1 MRVFAGIYAIAAR
14 VADILGIAGMI
25 VMVLMAFHVFLNI
38 SARWISGKDLDLTLE
53 IVTYYYMVAITFLP
67 LAYVDRMGEHIR
79 ADLLTQ
85 FLSRGVIE
93 WSDVFFRF
101 ALAALLAV
109 LTWKTFESALDQTEI
124 RETINTGTGVVEIWV
139 SRWSLPI
146 GMGAAGFYAAILG
159 IKQAA
164 AALSEPA
171 RT

>member
-85 FLSRGVIE
+85 FLSRG
-93 WSDVFFRF
+93 
-101 ALAALLAV
+101 A
-109 LTWKTFESALDQTEI
+109 
-124 RETINTGTGVVEIWV
+124 
-139 SRWSLPI
+139 
-146 GMGAAGFYAAILG
+146 
-159 IKQAA
+159 
-164 AALSEPA
+164 
-171 RT
+171 